1 MTIEIV
7 DFPNKNG
14 GSFHSYVTVYQRVP
28 FFSPLIQELQRHKEE
43 ADRQSAI
50 CQDAG
55 SNFWVERTSVT
66 KPFPTV
72 FSIPSGELT

>member
-1 MTIEIV
+1 M
-7 DFPNKNG
+7 
-14 GSFHSYVTVYQRVP
+14 YQFTEVP

-50 CQDAG
+50 CQDAE

-66 KPFPTV
+66 KPSQRFLV
-72 FSIPSGELT
+72 IPSGELT